1 MSLKKF
7 NINDH
12 IYVQI
17 TEHGWKHLRYTVGDE
32 YIKNCI
38 DNSNYRHIING
49 KTWHRLQMHEV
60 FDLLP
65 IADSNKLLIETTV
78 LFDDGEL
85 KDYEKK

>member
-1 MSLKKF
+1 MKKF
-7 NINDH
+7 NINDR

-17 TEHGWKHLRYTVGDE
+17 TEYGWEYLRYTVGDE

-49 KTWHRLQMHEV
+49 EIWHQLQMHEV

-65 IADSNKLLIETTV
+65 IVDSHKLLIETTI
-78 LFDDGEL
+78 LFDVSEL
-85 KDYEKK
+85 EDYEKK